1 LAWVTWDQKIREGGL
16 RNNKLKQKKK
26 RKKEKAKHNNKLEMG
41 QKNGPIFCIL
51 DKKAKK

>member
-1 LAWVTWDQKIREGGL
+1 MK
-16 RNNKLKQKKK
+16 KKK
-26 RKKEKAKHNNKLEMG
+26 RKRKEKAKHNNKKLEMG